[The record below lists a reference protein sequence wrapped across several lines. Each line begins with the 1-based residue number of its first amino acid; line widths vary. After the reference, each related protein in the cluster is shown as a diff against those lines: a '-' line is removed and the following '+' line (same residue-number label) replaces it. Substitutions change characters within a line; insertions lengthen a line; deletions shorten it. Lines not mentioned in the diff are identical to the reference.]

1 MESPICIRQ
10 AQLADV
16 EELAYIEGLN
26 FSKEAFQPETLKEL
40 MVDILVSPALT
51 PAPFMS
57 RSPRLISSSLYKSEF
72 ILEFRR
78 HTSVSLSI
86 PGVILSL

>member
-10 AQLADV
+10 ARLADI

-40 MVDILVSPALT
+40 IVDT
-51 PAPFMS
+51 F
-57 RSPRLISSSLYKSEF
+57 
-72 ILEFRR
+72 
-78 HTSVSLSI
+78 
-86 PGVILSL
+86 